1 MRDFQGRLDQGQY
14 TFPFSFLL
22 PNMIT
27 GSFYNSSSEYL
38 KYILSVELESF
49 DKGDTQKYEM
59 FLNIIEPPRFP
70 LSPVS
75 LINHVNSKCCH
86 CCCDYGITSVT
97 LASDKILYSM
107 GIKFRLRV
115 EWTILLVRK
124 I

>member
-1 MRDFQGRLDQGQY
+1 
-14 TFPFSFLL
+14 
-22 PNMIT
+22 MIT

-97 LASDKILYSM
+97 LASDKNFVFNGDKIQ
-107 GIKFRLRV
+107 IKGRVDNTAGTEDIKQCTVMLEERLFM
-115 EWTILLVRK
+115 TDGSK
-124 I
+124 